1 MNNFSY
7 CRVEYC
13 FVFTANPKIQKLMR
27 NLVVKKKL
35 DINREKDEKKKKR
48 RRNFSTCFTSVHNL
62 ERFFRARFKIVVKTW
77 FVMTAK

>member
-35 DINREKDEKKKKR
+35 DINRENDEKKKKKEEEI
-48 RRNFSTCFTSVHNL
+48 L
-62 ERFFRARFKIVVKTW
+62 ARVSHLCIT
-77 FVMTAK
+77 